1 MVMAQPLSFNAELIK
16 SEYPFSSQENIPFV
30 IEDCVFLICCNCQ
43 ENCEDSIANAASY
56 EKCICRKNRRE
67 RCTSLCIYREEL
79 GIGQFE
85 VTAEQ
90 IEAEINSLFNG
101 EVGDSSFVPRYVTP
115 PIRVPSTY
123 DAMSVPAAANDASTS
138 SPSGEAILVLLN
150 GETVAINDSD
160 NSICPID
167 LEGVEIS
174 NFKDDVPVD
183 DALVLREFSSDH
195 DEYFN
200 GEMDEFTVL
209 LSSSGFVSEGEP
221 EDDSIQFFEVDYADD
236 VVDDED

>member
-1 MVMAQPLSFNAELIK
+1 MV
-16 SEYPFSSQENIPFV
+16 
-30 IEDCVFLICCNCQ
+30 
-43 ENCEDSIANAASY
+43 
-56 EKCICRKNRRE
+56 
-67 RCTSLCIYREEL
+67 
-79 GIGQFE
+79 
-85 VTAEQ
+85 
-90 IEAEINSLFNG
+90 
-101 EVGDSSFVPRYVTP
+101 
-115 PIRVPSTY
+115 
-123 DAMSVPAAANDASTS
+123 
-138 SPSGEAILVLLN
+138 VLLN

-200 GEMDEFTVL
+200 EEMDEFTAL
-209 LSSSGFVSEGEP
+209 LSSSGFVSEGGP